1 MFCAFVA
8 WNMEGRLEVLVD
20 GSPCFCFKNLKMPI
34 SSATD
39 TVYYSSQE
47 EESCQHSDFFSATSD
62 KIINTIKKELF
73 DVADG
78 GMRARACARVHARAC
93 MRVRACALC
102 THAHG
107 ARGRAGESV
116 DGARC
121 ALITCA
127 VCPGDFVLF

>member
-1 MFCAFVA
+1 
-8 WNMEGRLEVLVD
+8 MEGRLEVLVD

-47 EESCQHSDFFSATSD
+47 EESCQHSDFFSATLD

-73 DVADG
+73 YVADG

-93 MRVRACALC
+93 MRVRACAC
-102 THAHG
+102 VHARS
-107 ARGRAGESV
+107 ARMRTARAGGREKAWTV
-116 DGARC
+116 HA
-121 ALITCA
+121 AL
-127 VCPGDFVLF
+127 